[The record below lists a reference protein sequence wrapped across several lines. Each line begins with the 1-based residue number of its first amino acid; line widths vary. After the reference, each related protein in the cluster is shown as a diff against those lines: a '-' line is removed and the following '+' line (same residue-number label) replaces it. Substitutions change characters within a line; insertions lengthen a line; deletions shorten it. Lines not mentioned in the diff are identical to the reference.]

1 MKHLQTF
8 ESTNKWSPA
17 PIKPKYSLFKIDHYH
32 GGEKFIDGFVFENQA
47 KMRLFDEFA
56 DFIDQEWNGSAKD
69 YFNEWNPSLNIS
81 SIPSWKEFFDEND
94 SHNPEETTFYITYP
108 DESLMDEYE
117 VLCELYEENPTQ
129 FEKLISW

>member
-8 ESTNKWSPA
+8 ESRNKWSHA

-32 GGEKFIDGFVFENQA
+32 GGEKFIDAFVFENPA
-47 KMRLFDEFA
+47 KIRLFEEFA
-56 DFIDQEWNGSAKD
+56 DFIEEEWNGSAKD

-94 SHNPEETTFYITYP
+94 SHNPEETTFFITYP
-108 DESLMDEYE
+108 DESFMNEYE

-129 FEKLISW
+129 FENLISW